1 MTNDPG
7 LEAFRR
13 YAGSLQQELGGL
25 FTAETVRGWAVGNPD
40 RENFLANTILGTIRW
55 SKSVGKP
62 VTPALADGFIVTHVG
77 TRLEVDQGPDG
88 QPINLSHPVTLDP
101 PILLD
106 GNEDDDHYL
115 VGFTDKVLGYL
126 DENIKVALAP
136 GQWQGGEPF
145 AGTRQVQPLQ
155 APTGPKEGRPVF
167 LVFDVVIVPHFGT

>member
-7 LEAFRR
+7 REAFSR

-55 SKSVGKP
+55 SKSVGRP

-77 TRLEVDQGPDG
+77 TKLELDQGPDG
-88 QPINLSHPVTLDP
+88 LPVNRSHTVTLDP
-101 PILLD
+101 PILFD

-115 VGFTDKVLGYL
+115 VGFTDKVLGYT
-126 DENIKVALAP
+126 DENIQVALAS
-136 GQWQGGEPF
+136 GQWQGGELF
-145 AGTRQVQPLQ
+145 GTRQVQPPQ
-155 APTGPKEGRPVF
+155 AATGPPEGRPVF
-167 LVFDVVIVPHFGT
+167 LVFEVVIVPHFGT